1 MFKFVLGHSK
11 AWLSFNRFI
20 TVYKKLFTSRKTAQ
34 LRSRFVSLFGVR
46 QTRLS
51 PPAFRQMNLTLC
63 IRAPSCFSLL
73 SQNLSRLFHCSVI
86 KVVCRS
92 RFKRQ
97 LLYLTKVIC
106 FCQELF
112 LFIFA
117 DRLICFPVA
126 RDSLFILSPGTAV
139 VNTFFLFFSNFYT
152 AA

>member
-1 MFKFVLGHSK
+1 MFVCLGHSK

-97 LLYLTKVIC
+97 LLYLTRVIC

-112 LFIFA
+112 LFIFCYLLTWTYVMGLSGLEPPTS
-117 DRLICFPVA
+117 RLSGV
-126 RDSLFILSPGTAV
+126 RSNRLSYKPI
-139 VNTFFLFFSNFYT
+139 
-152 AA
+152 